1 MKTSLFLQPV
11 VAFRSPLRYLS
22 FKAMR
27 PQTFIA
33 SVALVVVTTAVAQP
47 QSPTTEETGSSGVG
61 YSTVAEALASLK
73 AKSGV
78 QVHITTPDAWTIA
91 NEPNGIQWS
100 FVPSNHYAN
109 PAVVRREVKV
119 NREGGVF
126 IEMRA
131 LCQAEKAQCDKLIE
145 EFKGLNE
152 SMRQSIQSRLKSGQ
166 GTK

>member
-1 MKTSLFLQPV
+1 
-11 VAFRSPLRYLS
+11 
-22 FKAMR
+22 MR
-27 PQTFIA
+27 PQAFIA
-33 SVALVVVTTAVAQP
+33 SVALVVVNTAVAQP
-47 QSPTTEETGSSGVG
+47 QSPTPEETGSSGVG
-61 YSTVAEALASLK
+61 YSTVAEALVSLK

-78 QVHITTPDAWTIA
+78 QVQITTPDAWTIA

-145 EFKGLNE
+145 EFKALNE
-152 SMRQSIQSRLKSGQ
+152 SMRQSIQSRVKAGQ